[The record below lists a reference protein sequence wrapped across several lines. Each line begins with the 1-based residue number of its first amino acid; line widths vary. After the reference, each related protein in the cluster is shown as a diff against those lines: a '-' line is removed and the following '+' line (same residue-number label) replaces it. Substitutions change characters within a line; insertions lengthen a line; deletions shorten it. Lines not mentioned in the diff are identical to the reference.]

1 VSWCA
6 EQTGQAQ
13 IQQSHEP
20 AICLVQITDECSKH
34 GPLGSGR
41 FNRGC
46 SLSHRC
52 RLAIRDGPVIDI
64 PAGACLEIV
73 RLDERWDNTH
83 AMIVRTYKISLDL
96 RVLTGVVGR

>member
-1 VSWCA
+1 MGLEAV
-6 EQTGQAQ
+6 
-13 IQQSHEP
+13 
-20 AICLVQITDECSKH
+20 V
-34 GPLGSGR
+34 GSIVVAR
-41 FNRGC
+41 YP
-46 SLSHRC
+46 HRC